1 MTKKQKKNAKINIF
15 LWFLIYVFVS
25 SEECGAM
32 DLKTALVWILIC
44 FAAMFLVN
52 RKKSAV
58 SRKYNGQ
65 ARGQHAKYN
74 HTYCTPNNR

>member
-1 MTKKQKKNAKINIF
+1 MTKKQKKNVKINIF
-15 LWFLIYVFVS
+15 LWFMIYVFVS

-32 DLKTALVWILIC
+32 DLKTALIWVLVC
-44 FAAMFLVN
+44 LAAMFLVN

-65 ARGQHAKYN
+65 ARNEHYKCV
-74 HTYCTPNNR
+74 HKDFTPNNR

>member
-1 MTKKQKKNAKINIF
+1 MKKSKIIANII

-32 DLKTALVWILIC
+32 DLKTSLIWVLVC

-65 ARGQHAKYN
+65 ARGQHAKYV
-74 HTYCTPNNR
+74 HKYCTPNNR

>member
-1 MTKKQKKNAKINIF
+1 MTKREKKNTIVNLF
-15 LWFLIYVFVS
+15 LWFMIYVFVS

-44 FAAMFLVN
+44 FAAMFFVN

-65 ARGQHAKYN
+65 AHNEHYKCV
-74 HTYCTPNNR
+74 HKDFTPNNW